1 MHLLLFKILL
11 LLLPLVPLA
20 QILIHVSDFTTIYL
34 DYICLH
40 AIAEPVQQYRSAHD
54 TTSTTLIITAVLHAD
69 LTPQILRYNEE
80 KDRKVIE
87 YVEDWLSHIEWTN
100 QDVVG

>member
-1 MHLLLFKILL
+1 MYLILLPFGSLLF
-11 LLLPLVPLA
+11 
-20 QILIHVSDFTTIYL
+20 
-34 DYICLH
+34 
-40 AIAEPVQQYRSAHD
+40 AITRFSNIRVYD

>member
-1 MHLLLFKILL
+1 MSLILLPFGSLLF
-11 LLLPLVPLA
+11 
-20 QILIHVSDFTTIYL
+20 
-34 DYICLH
+34 
-40 AIAEPVQQYRSAHD
+40 AITRFSNIRVYD

-100 QDVVG
+100 QDVIG

>member
-1 MHLLLFKILL
+1 MEIGKGKINLLELL
-11 LLLPLVPLA
+11 
-20 QILIHVSDFTTIYL
+20 
-34 DYICLH
+34 
-40 AIAEPVQQYRSAHD
+40 
-54 TTSTTLIITAVLHAD
+54 LIITAVLHAD